1 MIWNIN
7 KLDVCSALRN
17 FKGTKVYILVLS
29 KQFDEQGA
37 LLFLPRAVAKET
49 YKQYRDIRLKGSIQT
64 RQ

>member
-17 FKGTKVYILVLS
+17 FKGTEVYILVLS

-37 LLFLPRAVAKET
+37 LLFSQGPLLR
-49 YKQYRDIRLKGSIQT
+49 RLINNIEIYV
-64 RQ
+64 

>member
-37 LLFLPRAVAKET
+37 LLFSQGPLLRRLINNIEKAVK
-49 YKQYRDIRLKGSIQT
+49 IQS
-64 RQ
+64 

>member
-7 KLDVCSALRN
+7 KLDVCSALWN

-37 LLFLPRAVAKET
+37 LLFSRAVAKET
-49 YKQYRDIRLKGSIQT
+49 YKQYRDIRLKGSIHTWQ
-64 RQ
+64 